1 MDKMRTFIIN
11 VGRDAADGF
20 SGAAGGVAF
29 LGEVCC
35 GVAETLRH
43 PEKLRW
49 RFVWYYLELCGRK
62 SVPIVV
68 YICFLMGVILA
79 FQAAVQLRNYGA
91 ELFVADLLAF
101 SVLKELGPLMVAVI
115 ATGRAGSSF
124 AAEIGTM
131 KVDEEINALR
141 TMGINP
147 CRFLV
152 VPKLLAMV
160 VSLPLLTVIGD
171 IMGLA
176 GGLAVAVSYLG
187 MPAGVYI
194 SRTFEVL
201 RPDVL
206 YMGVLKTVFFAVLIT
221 LVGCYRGFASSS
233 DAQGVGRAATLAVVN
248 GILAVV
254 IADAVLTLLYMAWG
268 Y

>member
-1 MDKMRTFIIN
+1 MDTK
-11 VGRDAADGF
+11 
-20 SGAAGGVAF
+20 
-29 LGEVCC
+29 
-35 GVAETLRH
+35 
-43 PEKLRW
+43 
-49 RFVWYYLELCGRK
+49 
-62 SVPIVV
+62 
-68 YICFLMGVILA
+68 
-79 FQAAVQLRNYGA
+79 
-91 ELFVADLLAF
+91 
-101 SVLKELGPLMVAVI
+101 
-115 ATGRAGSSF
+115 
-124 AAEIGTM
+124 IGTM

-254 IADAVLTLLYMAWG
+254 IADAVLTLVYMAWG